1 MGAFLATQGFGCGT
15 IDYFHQAAIGQWQI
29 ERGKTPIHEL
39 KKSPEISTELKEK
52 FDVIQDIRRY
62 AFWHLGLPA
71 EDAYDTY
78 VALNRDHVVWNV
90 TACPE
95 FSMEPHRWWY
105 PFLGKLKYRG
115 YFDKTKADQYAQTFI
130 SKGYDVAV
138 EGVVAYSTLGWFR
151 DPVFDTF
158 MGWSDRAIAELLFH
172 ELSHQKVFLSGKTEW
187 NEAFAVVTARAAV
200 REWLKS
206 KSRFEAL
213 EKYEA
218 EIALEEA
225 FIQLV
230 LEAKQE
236 LENLFAS
243 FENDVSSHQ
252 KSRANRLGATEK
264 QQLKQSVFESFRQ
277 RFDAAKT
284 NNPSLSVY
292 DGWMSRPLNN
302 ARLTSIDMYYQWVP
316 MFEALQKQY
325 TDDWAGF
332 FEAVKRLDKN
342 PPSRNS

>member
-1 MGAFLATQGFGCGT
+1 MLAFMATLGSGCGT
-15 IDYFHQAAIGQWQI
+15 FNYYHQAAVGQWQI
-29 ERGKTPIHEL
+29 ERSKKPIQEL
-39 KKSPEISTELKEK
+39 KQSSEISTELKEK
-52 FDVIQDIRRY
+52 FDTIQEIRRY
-62 AFWHLGLPA
+62 AFWNLGLPA
-71 EDAYDTY
+71 EDSYDTY
-78 VALNRDHVVWNV
+78 VALDRDHVVWNV

-105 PFLGKLKYRG
+105 PFLGRLKYRG
-115 YFDKTKADQYAQTFI
+115 YFDKADADQYAQAFN

-138 EGVVAYSTLGWFR
+138 EGVVAYSTLGWLR

-206 KSRFEAL
+206 KSRFNEL
-213 EKYEA
+213 ERYEA
-218 EIALEEA
+218 EIALEEG

-230 LEAKQE
+230 LETKQE
-236 LENLFAS
+236 LEQLYTS
-243 FENDVSSHQ
+243 FDKNDSSHL
-252 KSRANRLGATEK
+252 KSVPEHFESTEK
-264 QQLKQSVFESFRQ
+264 AQLKKTVFESFRH
-277 RFDAAKT
+277 RFNMAKIS
-284 NNPSLSVY
+284 NPSLSVY

-302 ARLTSIDMYYQWVP
+302 ARLTSIDTYYQWVP

-325 TDDWAGF
+325 PDDWEGF
-332 FEAVKRLDKN
+332 FDAVERLDED
-342 PPSRNS
+342 PSIEDS